1 MGRSRKPPFLHHL
14 ERNDTMAYHGITTR
28 TLRRLAAAAAAGCAS
43 AGAAALPATPYA
55 DAGLAYMSG
64 AAQHCI
70 TSPGLGTDGEG
81 PPWGD
86 GVTDP
91 HFWD

>member
-1 MGRSRKPPFLHHL
+1 
-14 ERNDTMAYHGITTR
+14 MAYHHITTR

-55 DAGLAYMSG
+55 DAGVAFMSG
-64 AAQHCI
+64 AAPSQHCI
-70 TSPGLGTDGEG
+70 TSPGLGTDGEV
-81 PPWGD
+81 PWGE

-91 HFWD
+91 YFWD